1 MGKRIIQFLKKLCRN
16 LWQIILFLWR
26 TFTDFSAYA
35 DIYRGCVWFIKNMLK
50 DIKPAYK
57 HTKQKIFNELE
68 VAESPLENKRGFLA
82 AAGDNAW
89 QQNFIRAFAGAFF
102 VGIAGGAALSYY
114 IPLWFIVILI
124 SLMIPILFYQM
135 TNYRHG
141 YFGEC
146 VVGEAINK
154 IGQQKYWRNY
164 HSVFLGE
171 EKEGD
176 IDHIIVCL
184 KGVFCLETKTWRR
197 YKAQGKVIQL
207 QQGAIKIKN
216 RKNDYNTVQQ
226 AKRNALRLH
235 QFLVKSIESVES
247 ENSEKI
253 PFITPII
260 VFPYWSVEEN
270 NDDEDLYIRNHERIG
285 NLLERMPKNK
295 DRAIS
300 EDMFKKICNAI
311 EEKHR
316 STLSDLS

>member
-1 MGKRIIQFLKKLCRN
+1 MGKRITQFLKKSCRD
-16 LWQIILFLWR
+16 LWTIILFLY
-26 TFTDFSAYA
+26 TDIRA
-35 DIYRGCVWFIKNMLK
+35 DICRGCFWLMKNALKRK
-50 DIKPAYK
+50 DIERLYK
-57 HTKQKIFNELE
+57 HAKRQIFNKSE
-68 VAESPLENKRGFLA
+68 VVESPLENKRGFLA
-82 AAGDNAW
+82 PAGNNIR
-89 QQNFIRAFAGAFF
+89 QQHFIRVVVVALCIGTA
-102 VGIAGGAALSYY
+102 IGAALSFY
-114 IPLWFIVILI
+114 IPGFIIILI
-124 SLMIPILFYQM
+124 LLLCPVLCYQM
-135 TNYRHG
+135 INYKHG
-141 YFGEC
+141 YIGEC
-146 VVGEAINK
+146 LVGEEINK
-154 IGQQKYWRNY
+154 ISQQKYWRIY

-197 YKAQGKVIQL
+197 YKDQGKVIQL